1 MAEPQD
7 KREQIGAAGMQA
19 ARSQQGTQGLVE
31 ISACVITKNEE
42 KNIGRWLNCM
52 RVAADEMIVVDTGST
67 DKTCELARA
76 AGARLYHFAWRD
88 DFAAAKN
95 YAIEQARGRWI
106 LFLDADEYFTPATV
120 GAVRPLLRRLTP
132 HHEVAGVLCRLTNID
147 LDDGGR
153 LSTASMQLRMFRNLR
168 SLRYVG
174 RIHEALDVP
183 HNRSIELTREVEIY
197 HTGYSHSIIKAKLQR
212 NRAMLEKRIAERGGT
227 IKPTERSYLMDI
239 AYGLDDY
246 DAAIHYA
253 RETLAQ
259 DKVSDEIK
267 ARAYETWASSCLK
280 GPEPIAS
287 AIACLLQA
295 EEACPQ
301 QAEFPLMLGLCY
313 YEQGKKDLAEETL
326 RGGLDVHAAYAERTD
341 VTSVIDNAARLLP
354 TVYWRL
360 GDIAMAR
367 DDLAAAQEHYVQGL
381 QLQKRHAGLLRS
393 FWQLLR
399 RLQAPPADAI
409 ALLNQFFD
417 PEADAAWLARY
428 LLRQHGG
435 VVWLYYA
442 RRARQRGEMAES
454 PLLDYL
460 AAGRPAAAAAAAAEL
475 LQRCYALGLRAQDQ
489 GQPQPQL
496 QALMP
501 PDYASRWRKEQEQ
514 KTGAEIL

>member
-7 KREQIGAAGMQA
+7 KREQIGTAGMQV
-19 ARSQQGTQGLVE
+19 ARSQPQGMVE

-67 DKTCELARA
+67 DRTCELAKA

-212 NRAMLEKRIAERGGT
+212 NKAMLEKRIAERGGT
-227 IKPTERSYLMDI
+227 IKPTERSYLLDI
-239 AYGLDDY
+239 ASTTQLSITPGKRWRR
-246 DAAIHYA
+246 I
-253 RETLAQ
+253 RCPM
-259 DKVSDEIK
+259 KS
-267 ARAYETWASSCLK
+267 RR
-280 GPEPIAS
+280 GPMRP
-287 AIACLLQA
+287 
-295 EEACPQ
+295 
-301 QAEFPLMLGLCY
+301 G
-313 YEQGKKDLAEETL
+313 
-326 RGGLDVHAAYAERTD
+326 
-341 VTSVIDNAARLLP
+341 
-354 TVYWRL
+354 
-360 GDIAMAR
+360 
-367 DDLAAAQEHYVQGL
+367 
-381 QLQKRHAGLLRS
+381 
-393 FWQLLR
+393 
-399 RLQAPPADAI
+399 
-409 ALLNQFFD
+409 
-417 PEADAAWLARY
+417 
-428 LLRQHGG
+428 
-435 VVWLYYA
+435 
-442 RRARQRGEMAES
+442 
-454 PLLDYL
+454 
-460 AAGRPAAAAAAAAEL
+460 PAAAW
-475 LQRCYALGLRAQDQ
+475 RAPPPWS
-489 GQPQPQL
+489 QPSP
-496 QALMP
+496 ACCRRRRP
-501 PDYASRWRKEQEQ
+501 ARSRRSSR
-514 KTGAEIL
+514 

>member
-7 KREQIGAAGMQA
+7 KREPGGMQA
-19 ARSQQGTQGLVE
+19 APSQQGMVE

-42 KNIGRWLNCM
+42 KNLGRWLKSM

-67 DKTCELARA
+67 DRTCELARA
-76 AGARLYHFAWRD
+76 AGAKLYHFTWRD

-95 YAIEQARGRWI
+95 YAIEQAKGRWI

-120 GAVRPLLRRLTP
+120 EAVRPLLRRLTP

-183 HNRSIELTREVEIY
+183 HNRRIELTREVEIY

-212 NRAMLEKRIAERGGT
+212 NKAMLEKRIAERGGT

-267 ARAYETWASSCLK
+267 ARAYETWASSCLE
-280 GPEPIAS
+280 GPAPMES
-287 AIACLLQA
+287 AVACLLQA

-326 RGGLDVHAAYAERTD
+326 RQGLDVHAAYAERTD

-393 FWQLLR
+393 FWQLL
-399 RLQAPPADAI
+399 
-409 ALLNQFFD
+409 
-417 PEADAAWLARY
+417 
-428 LLRQHGG
+428 
-435 VVWLYYA
+435 
-442 RRARQRGEMAES
+442 
-454 PLLDYL
+454 
-460 AAGRPAAAAAAAAEL
+460 
-475 LQRCYALGLRAQDQ
+475 AQV
-489 GQPQPQL
+489 
-496 QALMP
+496 
-501 PDYASRWRKEQEQ
+501 S
-514 KTGAEIL
+514 

>member
-7 KREQIGAAGMQA
+7 KREPGGMQA
-19 ARSQQGTQGLVE
+19 APSQQGMVE

-42 KNIGRWLNCM
+42 KNLGRWLKSM

-67 DKTCELARA
+67 DRTCELARA
-76 AGARLYHFAWRD
+76 AGAKLYHFTWRD

-95 YAIEQARGRWI
+95 YAIEQAKGRWI

-120 GAVRPLLRRLTP
+120 EAVRPLLRRLTP

-212 NRAMLEKRIAERGGT
+212 NKAMLEKRIAERGGT

-267 ARAYETWASSCLK
+267 ARAYETWASSCLE
-280 GPEPIAS
+280 GPAPMES
-287 AIACLLQA
+287 AVACLLQA

-326 RGGLDVHAAYAERTD
+326 RQGLDVHAAYAERTD

-399 RLQAPPADAI
+399 RLQAPPAPRRTRPGSRGTCCAST
-409 ALLNQFFD
+409 AGWSGSTMR
-417 PEADAAWLARY
+417 AG
-428 LLRQHGG
+428 HGSAG
-435 VVWLYYA
+435 KWRSRRCWTTW
-442 RRARQRGEMAES
+442 RRAVPPRRPRRRPSCCSAAMLWACGRRTRGS
-454 PLLDYL
+454 P
-460 AAGRPAAAAAAAAEL
+460 
-475 LQRCYALGLRAQDQ
+475 
-489 GQPQPQL
+489 
-496 QALMP
+496 
-501 PDYASRWRKEQEQ
+501 SRSCRH
-514 KTGAEIL
+514 